1 MEGLIQSHYYFSDGQ
16 PRKEGDHDE
25 AGELVEP
32 YYEKWERRW
41 LDSEGDDTTLKRY
54 MRAGKG
60 NEQDAIKRLEVSI
73 EKPPHELYIFELTT
87 HLFLT
92 QSTLHWRRSF
102 KPDIIPPEDIRI
114 EGETGKHILCG
125 FDNDGRPIL
134 YLIPRHEN
142 TKSSDRQ
149 IRYVVW
155 GLERTLDILPPGQT
169 KVTLAIDF
177 FNSTQ
182 ATNPN
187 MATSRKVLSIL
198 QNHYVERLGSALCI
212 RPPWWMNAFYTAIQ
226 PFVDPVTK
234 QKVKWNTDLKE
245 FVPPSHLLKEYG
257 GEYDFEFD
265 KEITWSD
272 ILDFT
277 GVAPDGTRLHESFA
291 KMTEDEERRIRS
303 GESLP
308 ATAASAKKQQDQR
321 TQPIANGHTVNDD
334 LQDDD
339 DDEDDEDDEKPQ
351 FHDAQETISR
361 SSAITVTQ

>member
-1 MEGLIQSHYYFSDGQ
+1 
-16 PRKEGDHDE
+16 
-25 AGELVEP
+25 
-32 YYEKWERRW
+32 
-41 LDSEGDDTTLKRY
+41 
-54 MRAGKG
+54 
-60 NEQDAIKRLEVSI
+60 
-73 EKPPHELYIFELTT
+73 
-87 HLFLT
+87 
-92 QSTLHWRRSF
+92 
-102 KPDIIPPEDIRI
+102 
-114 EGETGKHILCG
+114 
-125 FDNDGRPIL
+125 
-134 YLIPRHEN
+134 
-142 TKSSDRQ
+142 
-149 IRYVVW
+149 
-155 GLERTLDILPPGQT
+155 
-169 KVTLAIDF
+169 
-177 FNSTQ
+177 
-182 ATNPN
+182 
-187 MATSRKVLSIL
+187 
-198 QNHYVERLGSALCI
+198 
-212 RPPWWMNAFYTAIQ
+212 MNAFYTAIQ